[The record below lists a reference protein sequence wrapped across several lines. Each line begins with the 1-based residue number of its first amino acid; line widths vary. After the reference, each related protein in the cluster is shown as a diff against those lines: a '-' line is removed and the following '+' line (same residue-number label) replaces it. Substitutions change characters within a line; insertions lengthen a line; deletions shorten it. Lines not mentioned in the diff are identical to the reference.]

1 MSPLENRDL
10 EAAPRYR
17 RGGYLDEGRVK
28 GEHNVQPAKVL
39 ERTGIDGDEAL
50 EAFELED
57 GETITLDEKTNRK
70 LLRKIG
76 TTRLVCQ
83 H

>member
-1 MSPLENRDL
+1 M
-10 EAAPRYR
+10 
-17 RGGYLDEGRVK
+17 K

-39 ERTGIDGDEAL
+39 ERAGIDGDEAL
-50 EAFELED
+50 KALELED
-57 GETITLDEKTNRK
+57 GETITLDEKTNRT

-76 TTRLVCQ
+76 TTQLIWQ